1 MKGHMAKMHPI
12 IRSYL
17 PVVDLVIEVTDARAP
32 WSGRN
37 MQLRKLIGQ
46 KKHILVLNKA
56 DLAQVQTTEAWL
68 KFFKQKDTEVLAV
81 NSQNKGDIR
90 KLQELALS
98 LKPVRPSFE
107 RLGLKQPFRVMV
119 VGIPNVGKSTLI
131 NRLVGGSRAKT
142 GARPGITRGEQW
154 IKGGRD
160 WELLDTPGIL
170 QPSWSNREV
179 LSKLILIDAVD
190 SSELSVEE
198 MVEYLLERLMIKIP
212 GQITDTYGVIESE
225 LETILTEIGKQKGA
239 LASGG
244 SVDLNKVSTLIL
256 KDYRNGKL
264 GYFSLEEPE
273 DALTKGKSDV

>member
-1 MKGHMAKMHPI
+1 VKGHMAKMHPI

-154 IKGGRD
+154 IKSGRD

>member
-81 NSQNKGDIR
+81 NSQKKGDIR
-90 KLQELALS
+90 KLQEVALS

-154 IKGGRD
+154 IKSGRD